1 MVSHGTF
8 LVTFWTKPCYV
19 QREEGSKNGD
29 DDDAGAVGVSGDMSG
44 VLHCHLL
51 SNEAAQALQILAVQ
65 LNVIVSRSLHPER
78 LHSLGAALEQS
89 QAVGE
94 VDHLVLCPMD
104 DEHGGRD
111 FGYFLDA
118 RRKSESKKKRIKYKE
133 LIHLVPNPYK
143 IYKRGCFFQMRKAK
157 SQLGYE

>member
-1 MVSHGTF
+1 ME
-8 LVTFWTKPCYV
+8 LFWWLSGQSPVIC
-19 QREEGSKNGD
+19 REKRAPPKNGD
-29 DDDAGAVGVSGDMSG
+29 DDDAEGVGGDMSG

-94 VDHLVLCPMD
+94 VDHFVLCPMD
-104 DEHGGRD
+104 DENGGRD
-111 FGYFLDA
+111 FGYFLNA

-133 LIHLVPNPYK
+133 LIHLVTNPYK
-143 IYKRGCFFQMRKAK
+143 ISKIVFFFFF
-157 SQLGYE
+157 